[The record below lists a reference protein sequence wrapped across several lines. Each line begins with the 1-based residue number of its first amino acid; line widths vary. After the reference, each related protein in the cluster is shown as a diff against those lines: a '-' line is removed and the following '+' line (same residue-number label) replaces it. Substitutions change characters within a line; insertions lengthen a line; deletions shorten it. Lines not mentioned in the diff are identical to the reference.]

1 MSLDE
6 FISANLDKINID
18 RKVFMTLWGI
28 IENGEW
34 IYASK
39 EVVHEQFGYKNGD
52 NMMSDFH
59 RKLSREFENNFD
71 YKKVGVDH
79 NLVKSHK
86 NSRTKDNRGGSSKKF
101 YIITKKTY
109 IMLLCR
115 SKTQASLRYAE
126 YFYEIQNLVVQYYKY
141 YYSVHNKYDDCKD
154 KLTQMLSNDL
164 IKKYTLSQ
172 DIKYLDMTVG
182 GNSKIGAVYFINE
195 DSDLN
200 YFKIGFTYDIQK
212 RLSELQ
218 TSNRRKLAVYKY
230 IYCSNPSC
238 LETIIHQKLAECVV
252 LGEWYKIDVTTINE
266 LIAELKD

>member
-18 RKVFMTLWGI
+18 RKVFMTLWSI

-34 IYASK
+34 VYASE

-52 NMMSDFH
+52 RMMPNFY
-59 RKLSREFENNFD
+59 RKLNCDFKNNSD
-71 YKKVGVDH
+71 YKEVNKDH
-79 NLVKSHK
+79 DLVKSHK
-86 NSRTKDNRGGSSKKF
+86 NSRTKDNRGGSLKKF

-126 YFYEIQNLVVQYYKY
+126 YFYEIQNLVVQYYK
-141 YYSVHNKYDDCKD
+141 SQHDDYKR
-154 KLTQMLSNDL
+154 KLNQMLSNDL
-164 IKKYTLSQ
+164 IEKYTLSQ
-172 DIKYLDMTVG
+172 EIKYLDMTVG